1 MGTRSAEGVPAKR
14 SSPGGGAAKSAAE
27 ARPRLAETP
36 MLLTAA
42 VVQAAE
48 AAALCVVI
56 VLNLIDS
63 ASGHAWTASN
73 AIGFIALEAVVAAGV
88 AWIASGI
95 ARRRPWSRT
104 PAVMTQVF
112 TAMIAIWLIEAHRY
126 AWGVPA
132 LLLAI
137 AGLAGLLAPASL
149 RALARD

>member
-1 MGTRSAEGVPAKR
+1 MGMRSASEQASASSASPAGR
-14 SSPGGGAAKSAAE
+14 
-27 ARPRLAETP
+27 RTP
-36 MLLTAA
+36 MLLLAA

-63 ASGHAWTASN
+63 ASGDASTASN
-73 AIGFIALEAVVAAGV
+73 AIGFIVLEAVIAAGV
-88 AWIASGI
+88 AWIATGI
-95 ARRRPWSRT
+95 ARVRPWSRT

-112 TAMIAIWLIEAHRY
+112 TAMIAIWLLEAHRY

-132 LLLAI
+132 LLLAV
-137 AGLAGLLAPASL
+137 AGLAGLLAPSSL